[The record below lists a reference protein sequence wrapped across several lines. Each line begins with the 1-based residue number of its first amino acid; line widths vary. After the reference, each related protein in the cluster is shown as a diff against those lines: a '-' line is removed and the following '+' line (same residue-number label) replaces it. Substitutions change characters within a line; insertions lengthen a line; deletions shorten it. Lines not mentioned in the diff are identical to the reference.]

1 MVNVSSEAIATVN
14 YDTDSGTM
22 SVGFT
27 DGTLYVYSD
36 VPEAVYVDLIN
47 AASIGAY
54 FNKNVRTVY
63 SYTQLY

>member
-1 MVNVSSEAIATVN
+1 MVNVSSEAISSIS

-27 DGTLYVYSD
+27 DGTLYVYTD
-36 VPEAVYVDLIN
+36 VPESVYVDLIG
-47 AASIGAY
+47 ASSIGGY
-54 FNKNVRTVY
+54 FNKNVRDAY

>member
-36 VPEAVYVDLIN
+36 VPEAVYVDLIT
-47 AASIGAY
+47 ASSIGGY
-54 FNKNVRTVY
+54 FNKNVRDAY

>member
-1 MVNVSSEAIATVN
+1 MVSVSSEAIASIN
-14 YDTDSGTM
+14 YDTESGTM

-36 VPEAVYVDLIN
+36 VPESVYVDLIT
-47 AASIGAY
+47 ASSIGAY
-54 FNKNVRTVY
+54 FNKNVRNEY